1 MNKKKILTSGGERH
15 GGSSGVWDSVH
26 VFEVQLNGRRSANYQ
41 VTSTVMLDMT
51 DKSDK
56 LGRLD
61 ISGNLTR
68 QLAKTL
74 PMEDEGSHI
83 ANIGTLIE
91 EIESKLRNTLNEVYF
106 GKTRDIVGDLRSVA
120 SLSEVRTEKELQS
133 EVAKG
138 LGGQ

>member
-1 MNKKKILTSGGERH
+1 
-15 GGSSGVWDSVH
+15 V
-26 VFEVQLNGRRSANYQ
+26 
-41 VTSTVMLDMT
+41 
-51 DKSDK
+51 
-56 LGRLD
+56 
-61 ISGNLTR
+61 
-68 QLAKTL
+68 
-74 PMEDEGSHI
+74 EDEGSHI